1 MEAHQSLTLAIVWQ
15 LMRAY
20 TLALLS
26 RLGAGV
32 GALVTEAEIVDWAN
46 RRAGTS
52 VNNFQDKSLR
62 SSEPILKLIDTL
74 QPGTVDWSL
83 VGEEED
89 RFLSNAKY
97 AVTSARRIGAP
108 VYALPED
115 IVAGRHKMIM
125 TVFAS
130 LMLTD
135 MDGN

>member
-1 MEAHQSLTLAIVWQ
+1 MITL
-15 LMRAY
+15 
-20 TLALLS
+20 
-26 RLGAGV
+26 
-32 GALVTEAEIVDWAN
+32 
-46 RRAGTS
+46 
-52 VNNFQDKSLR
+52 FQDKSLR
-62 SSEPILKLIDTL
+62 SSVPILNLIDTL

-89 RFLSNAKY
+89 RFLSNEKY
-97 AVTSARRIGAP
+97 AVTSARGIGAP